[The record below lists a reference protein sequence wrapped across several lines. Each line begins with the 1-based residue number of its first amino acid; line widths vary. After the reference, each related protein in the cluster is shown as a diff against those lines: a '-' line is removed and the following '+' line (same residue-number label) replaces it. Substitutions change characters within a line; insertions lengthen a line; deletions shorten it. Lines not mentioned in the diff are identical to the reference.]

1 MKTKEENKMKKVK
14 YFKMAQA
21 DGWDFYTGKTINYRQ
36 NIGRWVSI
44 PDTGKYELC
53 SPSVIH
59 ASINPNDCFVGVKKL
74 PVSCFV
80 VEGKPVV
87 EGKKKSGFVKLGVI
101 EEIPQKKLDELLG
114 WKYIE
119 GCSPVNPLLINSEV
133 TAKDWKLL
141 KNWASVGDSVEAS
154 VKDSVWASVKDS
166 VWASVEASVKASV
179 KDSVWVLVE
188 ISVWASVWASVET
201 LVEASVEAL
210 VGDSDWVSVRDSV
223 EVSAEA
229 SVWAYIG
236 SIFPGIKEW
245 EYCNFKYSGYPFQPA
260 VDLWRRGFVPVKVK
274 GKKWVLWNQEKG
286 IIKQEAE

>member
-1 MKTKEENKMKKVK
+1 ML
-14 YFKMAQA
+14 F
-21 DGWDFYTGKTINYRQ
+21 RS
-36 NIGRWVSI
+36 SI
-44 PDTGKYELC
+44 PDMGKYELC

-59 ASINPNDCFVGVKKL
+59 ASLNPNDCFIGVKKL

-87 EGKKKSGFVKLGVI
+87 EDKKKSGFVKLSVI
-101 EEIPQKKLDELLG
+101 EEIPQEKLDELLG

-141 KNWASVGDSVEAS
+141 KNWASVGASVEAS
-154 VKDSVWASVKDS
+154 VKDSVWA
-166 VWASVEASVKASV
+166 
-179 KDSVWVLVE
+179 
-188 ISVWASVWASVET
+188 

-223 EVSAEA
+223 EVSVRA

-245 EYCNFKYSGYPFQPA
+245 EYCNFKYNGYPFQPA
-260 VDLWRRGFVPVKVK
+260 VDLWHRGFVPVKVK